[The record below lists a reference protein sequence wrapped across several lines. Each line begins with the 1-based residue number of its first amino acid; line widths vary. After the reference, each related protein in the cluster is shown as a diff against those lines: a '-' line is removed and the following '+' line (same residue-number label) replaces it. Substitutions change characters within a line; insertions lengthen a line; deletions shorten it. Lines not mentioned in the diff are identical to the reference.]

1 MNSKTYTTLL
11 VAIAALGGLLYGYDL
26 GIIGTA
32 LLYLDKCVRLS
43 EQEVGL
49 LASAV
54 MIGALA
60 SSVVGGGV
68 SDLLGRKKSMI
79 VSALLFILSVAMIVT
94 AQGFWPLFFGR
105 TLQGLSAGMIA
116 VTIPVFMSECVPA
129 RIRGIGSTVFQL
141 CITLGI
147 LLAMAAGA
155 YYQSGVKEA
164 VEAAGGDADRIL
176 KIQDQAWRQMFVS
189 SIWPAA
195 VFFAV
200 ALAVSESPRWLFRR
214 GRRDQ
219 ARAVL
224 LKSRPPEQAD
234 LELQEMASIS
244 GTAAGAGAQVS
255 GSLFQRHYLVPLL
268 MAVFLLGINQA
279 TGIVAVFTFP
289 VVMLHQAGLSE
300 SAASHTGVWLALT
313 NFSVTILGV
322 LLVDRLGRKLLLKIG
337 TGIIMLA
344 LLTGVATFWKVES
357 GRQDVSARLR
367 AAVAGNTL
375 AIPVREIVP
384 ESAGPVQVNVVYAF
398 DSREQM
404 ALVRSD
410 AENPVLEL
418 RPDPKAPNAR
428 LEIRRA
434 KFSAAPGEQTGN
446 IAFACL
452 LLYIAGFA
460 FGPGVCLWLMSSE
473 LLPTRVRSLGMG
485 LGVLG
490 NALVSIATTA
500 IFLPVVGN
508 FGYAAMWG
516 LWLGCTLVYFLFA
529 AFVLPETK
537 GKTLEEIEAHFA
549 NRGNGKPVGSAG
561 PD

>member
-1 MNSKTYTTLL
+1 MKSKTYTGLL

-60 SSVVGGGV
+60 SSVIGGGFA
-68 SDLLGRKKSMI
+68 DLLGRKKAMI
-79 VSALLFILSVAMIVT
+79 VSAVLFILSVVMIVS

-116 VTIPVFMSECVPA
+116 VTIPIFMSECVPA
-129 RIRGIGSTVFQL
+129 KIRGIGSTMFQL

-155 YYQSGVKEA
+155 YYQSGVKVA
-164 VEAAGGDADRIL
+164 VEAAAGDAVKIL
-176 KIQDQAWRQMFVS
+176 AIQDQAWRNMFIS
-189 SIWPAA
+189 SIYPAV
-195 VFFAV
+195 VFFIV
-200 ALAVSESPRWLFRR
+200 AIIVSESPRWLFRR
-214 GRRDQ
+214 GRKEQ
-219 ARAVL
+219 ALAIL
-224 LKSRPPEQAD
+224 LKGRDERQAK
-234 LELQEMASIS
+234 LEMTEMETIS
-244 GTAAGAGAQVS
+244 GTAKGEGAKVA
-255 GSLFQRHYLVPLL
+255 GSLFQRHYIVPLA

-289 VVMLHQAGLSE
+289 VVMLNQAGLSE
-300 SAASHTGVWLALT
+300 SAASNTGVWLALT

-322 LLVDRLGRKLLLKIG
+322 LLVDKLGRKLLLKIG
-337 TGIIMLA
+337 TSIIMVA
-344 LLTGVATFWKVES
+344 LLVGVITFWQVES
-357 GRQDVSARLR
+357 GRQDVSVRLQ
-367 AAVAGNTL
+367 AAVTGNSL
-375 AIPVREIVP
+375 SIPVKDIVP
-384 ESAGPVQVNVVYAF
+384 AAAGTVQVNVVYAF
-398 DSREQM
+398 DGKGQM
-404 ALVRSD
+404 LLVRSD
-410 AENPVLEL
+410 ARNPVLEIK
-418 RPDPKAPNAR
+418 PDPKTPNAK

-434 KFSAAPGEQTGN
+434 KFSAAPSEKTGN

-452 LLYIAGFA
+452 LLYIVGFA

-473 LLPTRVRSLGMG
+473 LLPTRVRSIGMG
-485 LGVLG
+485 LGVLF
-490 NALVSIATTA
+490 NAIVSIATTA
-500 IFLPVVGN
+500 VFLPIVGN

-516 LWLGCTLVYFLFA
+516 VWLACTIAYFLFA
-529 AFVLPETK
+529 AFILPETK

-549 NRGNGKPVGSAG
+549 GKKM
-561 PD
+561 

>member
-1 MNSKTYTTLL
+1 MKSKTYTSLL
-11 VAIAALGGLLYGYDL
+11 IAIAALGGLLYGYDL

-60 SSVVGGGV
+60 SSVIGGGFA
-68 SDLLGRKKSMI
+68 DLLGRKKAMI
-79 VSALLFILSVAMIVT
+79 VSAVLFILSVVMIVS

-116 VTIPVFMSECVPA
+116 VTIPIFMSECVPA
-129 RIRGIGSTVFQL
+129 KIRGIGSTMFQL

-155 YYQSGVKEA
+155 YYQSGVKVA
-164 VEAAGGDADRIL
+164 VEAAAGDAAKIL
-176 KIQDQAWRQMFVS
+176 AIQDHAWRNMFIS
-189 SIWPAA
+189 SIYPAV
-195 VFFAV
+195 VFFIV
-200 ALAVSESPRWLFRR
+200 AMMVSESPRWLFRR
-214 GRRDQ
+214 GRKEQ
-219 ARAVL
+219 ALAIL
-224 LKSRPPEQAD
+224 LKGRDERQAK
-234 LELQEMASIS
+234 LEITEMETIS
-244 GTAAGAGAQVS
+244 GTASGEGAKVA
-255 GSLFQRHYLVPLL
+255 GSLFQRHYIVPLV

-289 VVMLHQAGLSE
+289 VVMLNQAGLSE
-300 SAASHTGVWLALT
+300 SAASNTGVWLALT

-322 LLVDRLGRKLLLKIG
+322 LLVDKLGRKLLLKIG
-337 TGIIMLA
+337 TSIIMVA
-344 LLTGVATFWKVES
+344 LLVGVITFWQVES
-357 GRQDVSARLR
+357 GRQDVSARLQ

-375 AIPVREIVP
+375 SIPVKDIVP
-384 ESAGPVQVNVVYAF
+384 AAAGTVQVNVVYAF
-398 DSREQM
+398 DGKGQM
-404 ALVRSD
+404 LLVRSD
-410 AENPVLEL
+410 ARNPVLEIK
-418 RPDPKAPNAR
+418 PDPKTPNAK

-434 KFSAAPGEQTGN
+434 KFSAAPSEKTGN

-452 LLYIAGFA
+452 LLYIVGFA

-473 LLPTRVRSLGMG
+473 LLPTRVRSIGMG
-485 LGVLG
+485 LGVLF
-490 NALVSIATTA
+490 NAIVSIATTA
-500 IFLPVVGN
+500 VFLPIVGN

-516 LWLGCTLVYFLFA
+516 VWLACTIAYFLFA
-529 AFVLPETK
+529 AFILPETK

-549 NRGNGKPVGSAG
+549 GKKM
-561 PD
+561 D

>member
-1 MNSKTYTTLL
+1 MKSKTYTGLL

-60 SSVVGGGV
+60 SSVIGGGFA
-68 SDLLGRKKSMI
+68 DLLGRKKAMI
-79 VSALLFILSVAMIVT
+79 VSAVLFILSVVMIVS

-116 VTIPVFMSECVPA
+116 VTIPIFMSECVPA
-129 RIRGIGSTVFQL
+129 KIRGIGSTMFQL

-155 YYQSGVKEA
+155 YYQSGVKVA
-164 VEAAGGDADRIL
+164 VEAAAGDAAKIL
-176 KIQDQAWRQMFVS
+176 AIQDHAWRNMFIS
-189 SIWPAA
+189 SIYPAV
-195 VFFAV
+195 VFFIV
-200 ALAVSESPRWLFRR
+200 AIIVSESPRWLFRR
-214 GRRDQ
+214 GRKEQ
-219 ARAVL
+219 ALAIL
-224 LKSRPPEQAD
+224 LKGRDERQAK
-234 LELQEMASIS
+234 LEMTEMETIS
-244 GTAAGAGAQVS
+244 GTAKGEGAKVA
-255 GSLFQRHYLVPLL
+255 GSLFQRHYIVPLA

-289 VVMLHQAGLSE
+289 VVMLNQAGLSE
-300 SAASHTGVWLALT
+300 SAASNTGVWLALT

-322 LLVDRLGRKLLLKIG
+322 LLVDKLGRKLLLKIG
-337 TGIIMLA
+337 TSIIMVA
-344 LLTGVATFWKVES
+344 LLVGVITFWQVES
-357 GRQDVSARLR
+357 GRQDVSVRLQ
-367 AAVAGNTL
+367 AAVTGNSL
-375 AIPVREIVP
+375 SIPVKDIVP
-384 ESAGPVQVNVVYAF
+384 AAAGTVQVNVVYAF
-398 DSREQM
+398 DGKGQM
-404 ALVRSD
+404 LLVRSD
-410 AENPVLEL
+410 ARNPVLEIK
-418 RPDPKAPNAR
+418 PDPKTPNAK

-434 KFSAAPGEQTGN
+434 KFSAAPSEKTGN

-452 LLYIAGFA
+452 LLYIVGFA

-473 LLPTRVRSLGMG
+473 LLPTRVRSIGMG
-485 LGVLG
+485 LGVLF
-490 NALVSIATTA
+490 NAIVSIATTA
-500 IFLPVVGN
+500 VFLPIVGN

-516 LWLGCTLVYFLFA
+516 VWLACTIAYFLFA
-529 AFVLPETK
+529 AFILPETK

-549 NRGNGKPVGSAG
+549 GKKM
-561 PD
+561 